1 MDEIFNIDSLKN
13 VGRNQYGT
21 FYSQI
26 KRGMIISFLYSPITA
41 RPIHDPNPIIIVT
54 ETDAAGRFIR
64 GVNLHYILTEI
75 SQLISTTGLNACSNP
90 SFNYGA
96 IKGRPAI
103 YKAYREYKR
112 AAMLRVKILDCNLL
126 KTKLKLT
133 MELLP
138 DEQKAMEEQVNAQL
152 NKVNSTI
159 EDLKQSTE
167 NQQIPPQGA

>member
-1 MDEIFNIDSLKN
+1 MDDIFNIDSLKN
-13 VGRNQYGT
+13 IGRNQYGT

-26 KRGMIISFLYSPITA
+26 KRGMIISFLYSPITS

-54 ETDAAGRFIR
+54 ETDTTGKFIR
-64 GVNLHYILTEI
+64 GVNLHYIPTEI
-75 SQLISTTGLNACSNP
+75 SQLISTKGLNACSNP

-96 IKGRPAI
+96 IKNRPAI

-126 KTKLKLT
+126 KMKLKLT

-138 DEQKAMEEQVNAQL
+138 QELKAMEDQVDAQL
-152 NKVNSTI
+152 NKVNPSI
-159 EDLKQSTE
+159 EDLKKSE
-167 NQQIPPQGA
+167 NQQNPAQGA

>member
-1 MDEIFNIDSLKN
+1 MDDLFNIDSLKN
-13 VGRNQYGT
+13 IGRNQYGT

-26 KRGMIISFLYSPITA
+26 KRGMIISFLYSPITS

-54 ETDAAGRFIR
+54 ETDTVGRFIR
-64 GVNLHYILTEI
+64 GVNLHYIPTEI
-75 SQLISTTGLNACSNP
+75 SQLISANGLNACSNP

-96 IKGRPAI
+96 IKNRPAI

-138 DEQKAMEEQVNAQL
+138 HEQKAMEEQVDAQL
-152 NKVNSTI
+152 NKVNTSI
-159 EDLKQSTE
+159 EDLKKMTDD
-167 NQQIPPQGA
+167 QQNLPK